1 MVEDV
6 SSSRP
11 RLPTTPIAR
20 LEGSGEL
27 TSHKRAHLTVAD
39 GPGADHLEI
48 PVRRHRVGG
57 TEVVSLH
64 GPLRDVAEGAHEML
78 LESLADEPTTVL
90 CDLSGVT
97 GPPDLSGAGLLGAV
111 AAEVRHWP
119 GTAVGFVCP
128 RPDLREV
135 LSRQPD
141 SEHLVIADRR
151 RRVLAGLARRP
162 RSTIV
167 RTPLPPVARSA
178 RAARDL
184 VARTCLDWEC
194 SAQVGAAT
202 LVVSELVTNAM
213 LHAGTDLSVSLARCG
228 AWMRLAVRDANSR
241 PPQPQLV
248 DTSQVSGRGML
259 LVAAVSEA
267 WGVLPTSDGGKV
279 VWAVLPAGARA
290 AHRPTTAL
298 HQQVRSTSRRPQAL
312 G

>member
-1 MVEDV
+1 
-6 SSSRP
+6 
-11 RLPTTPIAR
+11 
-20 LEGSGEL
+20 
-27 TSHKRAHLTVAD
+27 
-39 GPGADHLEI
+39 
-48 PVRRHRVGG
+48 VGG

-64 GPLRDVAEGAHEML
+64 GRLGDVAEAAHESL
-78 LESLADEPTTVL
+78 LESLADEPATGL

-97 GPPDLSGAGLLGAV
+97 GPPDAAGVEQLASV
-111 AAEVRHWP
+111 AAEVRQWP
-119 GTAVGFVCP
+119 GTALGVICP
-128 RPDLREV
+128 RPDLRGS

-151 RRVLAGLARRP
+151 RRVIAGLARRP
-162 RSTIV
+162 RPTVV
-167 RTPLPPVARSA
+167 RAPLPPVARSA

-202 LVVSELVTNAM
+202 LVISELVTNAM

-228 AWMRLAVRDANSR
+228 PWMRLAVRDANSR
-241 PPQPQLV
+241 TPQPQLV

-290 AHRPTTAL
+290 AQHPTTAL
-298 HQQVRSTSRRPQAL
+298 HQQVRSTTRRPQAL